1 MYLPRNLPLCR
12 PHIAMWVGE
21 SGKQYE
27 FAVARPGTIAIDEP
41 AVFILAKQEGARTT
55 PLHVGHT
62 SSLHRK
68 FGLSS
73 RDCPDEWRRALAMG
87 MTHVHLRFDACS
99 DEARRAEVMDL
110 AAALMPAIALASAS
124 DEAADGSAFRGI
136 PARTRAARV
145 HKRQDRELVPAAG
158 SAQFSTLV
166 FASTAKEDRGAFTNS
181 LASASFFRADP
192 AREDDGDAPDLM
204 TWVGSTPSAEQ
215 RPKLFDGESPFANDE
230 HENKAIRLEVSSEP
244 IRYAATDRAEQKD
257 MAQVAES
264 SKTDVRSGLSISG
277 FIQRL
282 LGFVARH
289 RAPRHATPEVE
300 PAPTRPTFGMERV
313 VASEIPAESHPP
325 AESCSP
331 AESAQGDQTEG
342 SSAEVEQ
349 QDDVEQQYYKGVGTS
364 DIEGQDKVVA
374 AVAVPEQPRT
384 PDATIID
391 VPEVAPPPQQQP
403 LATEAGASQ
412 QEDAKRTLDLDP
424 AAPVVLF
431 AGSMSYEAGADILMD
446 AVTTVCGDNDEAVFL
461 FAGDGALKGELQ
473 ARASRAGLDR
483 RCRFLGDVPAEAFHT
498 VLAACDF
505 VVIPARIPLGEG
517 LARMALANGKPV
529 LVTHQ
534 AALGFIVHGWNG
546 LVTYDNPGSFVW
558 GIRELLGPLRT
569 NLRRHL
575 SDAA

>member
-73 RDCPDEWRRALAMG
+73 RGCPDEWRRALGMG

-124 DEAADGSAFRGI
+124 DEATDGSALRSI
-136 PARTRAARV
+136 AARTTAVRV
-145 HKRQDRELVPAAG
+145 HKRQDRELVPAAS
-158 SAQFSTLV
+158 SAQFAALV
-166 FASTAKEDRGAFTNS
+166 FASTAKEDQGAFTNS

-204 TWVGSTPSAEQ
+204 TWVGSTPGAGQQPESS
-215 RPKLFDGESPFANDE
+215 DGESPFANDE
-230 HENKAIRLEVSSEP
+230 HEHKAIRLEVSSEP
-244 IRYAATDRAEQKD
+244 IPYAANDTAEKRD
-257 MAQVAES
+257 MAHVMES
-264 SKTDVRSGLSISG
+264 SKADVKSGLSISG
-277 FIQRL
+277 LLQRL
-282 LGFVARH
+282 LGFVARQGP
-289 RAPRHATPEVE
+289 PRHATPDLE
-300 PAPTRPTFGMERV
+300 PASARPIFGMERA
-313 VASEIPAESHPP
+313 VASETPAESHPQ

-331 AESAQGDQTEG
+331 AESAQGDQTEE

-349 QDDVEQQYYKGVGTS
+349 QDAVEQQYESVGTS
-364 DIEGQDKVVA
+364 DIEGQDEV
-374 AVAVPEQPRT
+374 EQPRM
-384 PDATIID
+384 PDVTIID
-391 VPEVAPPPQQQP
+391 VPEVAPPPRQQP
-403 LATEAGASQ
+403 LATEGGASQ
-412 QEDAKRTLDLDP
+412 QEDAKRTLGLDP

-446 AVTTVCGDNDEAVFL
+446 AVTTVCGDNGEAVFL

-473 ARASRAGLDR
+473 ARASGAGLDR

-505 VVIPARIPLGEG
+505 VVIPARVPLGEG

-558 GIRELLGPLRT
+558 GIRELLGPLRAD
-569 NLRRHL
+569 LRRRL